1 MGKETRRLLTIPE
14 AAQCLALKEAT
25 IRRRILEKRIG
36 YVKLG
41 RSVRIPVEVV
51 ERLCKEGYVPAIKH
65 SSFSGAGFNDPTDRE
80 NEI

>member
-1 MGKETRRLLTIPE
+1 MFREGQKLLTVPE

-25 IRRRILEKRIG
+25 IRRRILEKKIG

-51 ERLCKEGYVPAIKH
+51 ERLCKEGYVAEVRSTIHP
-65 SSFSGAGFNDPTDRE
+65 
-80 NEI
+80 

>member
-1 MGKETRRLLTIPE
+1 MGKETTRLLTIPE

-51 ERLCKEGYVPAIKH
+51 ERLCKDGYVPAIKN
-65 SSFSGAGFNDPTDRE
+65 SRLSESGFHDSTNKE
-80 NEI
+80 NEA

>member
-1 MGKETRRLLTIPE
+1 MVNHLSGGIAMDRETRRLLTVPE
-14 AAQCLALKEAT
+14 AAECLALKEAT

-51 ERLCKEGYVPAIKH
+51 ERLCKEGFVPEIKH
-65 SSFSGAGFNDPTDRE
+65 SRF
-80 NEI
+80 